1 MVIKH
6 IVICG
11 GGPTGLFS
19 YGAAKYLAQQGFW
32 RHADI
37 ETIYGT
43 SIGALV
49 GAMLCLKHEW
59 TTLDDYIIKR
69 PWEKVIVESLEMF
82 ELFSCKGMAK
92 LKLLDDIMQPL
103 LESKDLSLATTLAE
117 FYTYSGIS
125 LNVFTVELNTF
136 QQVQLSH
143 ATHPDL
149 PLMDAIKMSACMPML
164 FQPIIRDKCCYID
177 GGIISN
183 YPLQECMQDTRC
195 RDDEVLGL
203 LNQDP
208 NESISEQSS
217 FMDYMR
223 FITLQLVRRINRN
236 RTPEDNARRNHPHE
250 VVCHVK
256 PGVTQAE
263 WFSIMSDADQ
273 RLAWIEDGIAFG
285 KEFLSTMDATKATN
299 AMKAMKATKDADAA
313 DPDAAATTPTAAN
326 ANHVHSP
333 KTNSFCTDE

>member
-11 GGPTGLFS
+11 GGPTGLLS
-19 YGAAKYLAQQGFW
+19 YGAAKHLAQNGFW
-32 RHADI
+32 SHNDI

-43 SIGALV
+43 SIGALI

-69 PWEKVIVESLEMF
+69 PWEKVVVESLEMF

-117 FYTYSGIS
+117 FHAYSSIS

-136 QQVQLSH
+136 QKVQLSH

-149 PLMDAIKMSACMPML
+149 PLMEAIKMSACMPML

-177 GGIISN
+177 GG
-183 YPLQECMQDTRC
+183 MQDTQC
-195 RDDEVLGL
+195 CDYEVLGL
-203 LNQDP
+203 RNQWNNP
-208 NESISEQSS
+208 NESIGEQSTLL
-217 FMDYMR
+217 DYLR
-223 FITLQLVRRINRN
+223 LINLQLVRMVNCSMLNNCIPIPN
-236 RTPEDNARRNHPHE
+236 E
-250 VVCHVK
+250 VVCCVY
-256 PGVTQAE
+256 PGVTPAE
-263 WFSIMSDADQ
+263 WFSIMSDAGQ
-273 RLAWIEDGIAFG
+273 RLAWIEDGITFG
-285 KEFLSTMDATKATN
+285 KEFLGKMKNATTEPNDATAKPN
-299 AMKAMKATKDADAA
+299 AMKI
-313 DPDAAATTPTAAN
+313 
-326 ANHVHSP
+326 
-333 KTNSFCTDE
+333 NSFCNDE

>member
-11 GGPTGLFS
+11 GGPTGLLS
-19 YGAAKYLAQQGFW
+19 YGAAKHLAQQGFW
-32 RHADI
+32 THDDI

-43 SIGALV
+43 SIGALI

-69 PWEKVIVESLEMF
+69 PWEKVVVESLEMF

-117 FYTYSGIS
+117 FHAHSGIS
-125 LNVFTVELNTF
+125 LNMFTVELNTF
-136 QQVQLSH
+136 QKVQLSH

-149 PLMDAIKMSACMPML
+149 PLMEAIKMSACMPML

-183 YPLQECMQDTRC
+183 YPLQECLQNTHC
-195 RDDEVLGL
+195 RNDEVLGL
-203 LNQDP
+203 RNQWNNP
-208 NESISEQSS
+208 NESIGDQSS
-217 FMDYMR
+217 FVDYMR
-223 FITLQLVRRINRN
+223 LINLQLVRMVN
-236 RTPEDNARRNHPHE
+236 RTTVNERNHCIPNE

-256 PGVTQAE
+256 PVTPAE
-263 WFSIMSDADQ
+263 WFSIMSDAGQ

-285 KEFLSTMDATKATN
+285 KEFLSAMS
-299 AMKAMKATKDADAA
+299 AMKDD
-313 DPDAAATTPTAAN
+313 ATTPTDTAVAN
-326 ANHVHSP
+326 ANAT
-333 KTNSFCTDE
+333 KTNSFFNDE

>member
-11 GGPTGLFS
+11 GGPTGLLS

-32 RHADI
+32 SYDDI

-43 SIGALV
+43 SIGALI
-49 GAMLCLKHEW
+49 GAMLCLNHEW

-69 PWEKVIVESLEMF
+69 PWEKVVVESLEMF

-117 FYTYSGIS
+117 FHAYSGIS

-136 QQVQLSH
+136 NKVQLSH

-177 GGIISN
+177 GGIITN
-183 YPLQECMQDTRC
+183 YPLQECMQDTQC

-203 LNQDP
+203 RNQWNNP
-208 NESISEQSS
+208 NESIGEQSS
-217 FMDYMR
+217 LMDYMR
-223 FITLQLVRRINRN
+223 LINLQLVRMVNRSTMN
-236 RTPEDNARRNHPHE
+236 KCIPIPNE

-256 PGVTQAE
+256 PGATPAE
-263 WFSIMSDADQ
+263 WFSIMSDAGQ
-273 RLAWIEDGIAFG
+273 RLAWIEDGITFG
-285 KEFLSTMDATKATN
+285 KEFLSKMSKMKDASTN
-299 AMKAMKATKDADAA
+299 A
-313 DPDAAATTPTAAN
+313 TAK
-326 ANHVHSP
+326 P
-333 KTNSFCTDE
+333 P